1 MPNTNYSTLS
11 FTDIVFE
18 GRNKSYGAYELRN
31 SYNQTMVKALVRAV
45 VIFVMLFAIPIGISK
60 LTVYLFPAT
69 ISCDFI
75 IPPVELDKAF
85 AQPKAGAD
93 PVKPKTTPQQS
104 GGKTVK
110 SGQYVISDK
119 DVDTLPKTDTM
130 TNVSFGGTTGGSG
143 TGTGGSDNPAGT
155 GTGAPTGVGGET
167 GGNPTG
173 IEDDNLEDIV
183 EFMPEFPGGSEAM
196 IKFLSKRI
204 TYTSQALNAD
214 RQGKVYIQFIVNKDG
229 SLAGFEVLR
238 GLGYGLDEKALEAAK
253 QMPNWSPGRNG
264 KHHVKVRCVIPVE
277 FKLAN

>member
-31 SYNQTMVKALVRAV
+31 SYNQTMVKSLVRAV
-45 VIFVMLFAIPIGISK
+45 VIFVMLFAVPIGINK
-60 LTVYLFPAT
+60 LVAYFFPAVKT
-69 ISCDFI
+69 GLGI
-75 IPPVELDKAF
+75 IPPIELEPIF
-85 AQPKAGAD
+85 TQPKAAD

-130 TNVSFGGTTGGSG
+130 TNVNFGPTTGGTG
-143 TGTGGSDNPAGT
+143 VGTGGSDNPAGT
-155 GTGAPTGVGGET
+155 GSGMPTGDGGGS
-167 GGNPTG
+167 GGNPSGTTD
-173 IEDDNLEDIV
+173 EKVEDIV
-183 EFMPEFPGGSEAM
+183 EFMPEFPGGSDAM

-229 SLAGFEVLR
+229 TLAGFEVLR

-264 KHHVKVRCVIPVE
+264 KYNVKVRCVIPVE

>member
-45 VIFVMLFAIPIGISK
+45 VIFVMLFAVPIGINK
-60 LTVYLFPAT
+60 LVAYFIPAMKV
-69 ISCDFI
+69 IPVI
-75 IPPVELDKAF
+75 IPPTVIEDIF
-85 AQPKAGAD
+85 TQPKAAD

-130 TNVSFGGTTGGSG
+130 TNVNFGKTTGGSG
-143 TGTGGSDNPAGT
+143 VGTGGSDNPAGT
-155 GTGAPTGVGGET
+155 GTGMPTGDGGGS
-167 GGNPTG
+167 GGNPSGTTD
-173 IEDDNLEDIV
+173 EKVEDIV
-183 EFMPEFPGGSEAM
+183 EFMPEFPGGSDAM

-229 SLAGFEVLR
+229 TLAGFEVLR

-264 KHHVKVRCVIPVE
+264 KYNVKVRCVIPVE

>member
-45 VIFVMLFAIPIGISK
+45 VIFVMLFAVPIGLNK
-60 LTVYLFPAT
+60 LIGYFFPAVKV
-69 ISCDFI
+69 IPVSFPPIDFDE
-75 IPPVELDKAF
+75 VF
-85 AQPKAGAD
+85 TQPKAAD
-93 PVKPKTTPQQS
+93 PVKPEASPKQS

-110 SGQYVISDK
+110 SGQYVISDN

-130 TNVSFGGTTGGSG
+130 TNVNFGKITGGSG
-143 TGTGGSDNPAGT
+143 IGSGGSDTPAGT
-155 GTGAPTGVGGET
+155 GTGIPTGDGGGP
-167 GGNPTG
+167 GGNPSGTTD
-173 IEDDNLEDIV
+173 EKAEDIV
-183 EFMPEFPGGSEAM
+183 EFMPEFPGGSDAM
-196 IKFLSKRI
+196 IKFLAKRI

-214 RQGKVYIQFIVNKDG
+214 RQGKVYIQFVVNKDG
-229 SLAGFEVLR
+229 SLSNLEVIK
-238 GLGYGLDEKALEAAK
+238 GVGYGLDEKALEAAK

-264 KHHVKVRCVIPVE
+264 KHTVKVRCVIPVE